1 MIVIAQELEFDE
13 VELLEVPTSIAG
25 GLSPLAGSA
34 DPSEEEPAKTKAITK
49 TKAKHRNLTSR
60 LNVASGH
67 PRQATLDCRD
77 LFSQK
82 NPFQRTP
89 APSI

>member
-1 MIVIAQELEFDE
+1 VIVIAQELEFDE

-49 TKAKHRNLTSR
+49 TKAKHKKLSHR
-60 LNVASGH
+60 LNVPSGH
-67 PRQATLDCRD
+67 PGQGAPNCRD

-82 NPFQRTP
+82 ILFKE
-89 APSI
+89 